1 MAAVAVAH
9 EVSGAGGAPVLVLAG
24 SLGTDRSMWD
34 AQVVGLSEAARV
46 VRYDHR
52 GHGASP
58 VPAGPYALADLG
70 ADVLGLLDRLGVE
83 RAAFCGLS
91 LGGMVGM
98 WLAAN
103 APARIERLV
112 IVCSSAHLPPAE
124 GWLARART
132 VRAARSTEAVAGA
145 VLARWVTPS
154 FAAERPDELRRLRA
168 MLVATPPEGYASCC
182 EAIAA
187 MDLRPDLGRI
197 EAPTLVIAGE
207 DDPATPP
214 HHGELI
220 ARGIGGA
227 RFERLAPAAHLAN
240 VEQADAVTRLVR
252 DHLQGGRR

>member
-1 MAAVAVAH
+1 VAALAVAH
-9 EVSGAGGAPVLVLAG
+9 DVSGPAEAPVLVLAG
-24 SLGTDRSMWD
+24 SLGADRSMWD
-34 AQVVGLSEAARV
+34 GQLAGLTDGARV

-70 ADVLGLLDRLGVE
+70 ADVLGLLDALGVE
-83 RAAFCGLS
+83 RASFCGLS

-103 APARIERLV
+103 APARIDRLV
-112 IVCSSAHLPPAE
+112 VVCTSAHLPPAE
-124 GWLARART
+124 GWLERARA
-132 VRAARSTEAVAGA
+132 VRAAQTTEAVADA
-145 VLARWVTPS
+145 VLARWLTPA
-154 FAAERPDELRRLRA
+154 FAAERPGELRRLRA
-168 MLVATPPEGYASCC
+168 MLVATPPEGYARAC

-197 EAPTLVIAGE
+197 AAPTLVIVGE

-214 HHGELI
+214 PHGELI
-220 ARGIGGA
+220 ARGIAGA
-227 RFERLAPAAHLAN
+227 RLERVASAAHLAN

-252 DHLQGGRR
+252 DHVQGGPR